1 MFTPESHASMH
12 MSVHAYALAP
22 NLMDFEKGDG
32 VMVIGGNHTISEDTA
47 GTFVR
52 LTAFGNLHTCAD
64 SELQS
69 WPLEVLHYW
78 QQVLRKK

>member
-1 MFTPESHASMH
+1 MHACTCLYMH
-12 MSVHAYALAP
+12 THALAP
-22 NLMDFEKGDG
+22 NLMDFDKGDG
-32 VMVIGGNHTISEDTA
+32 VMVIGGNHIISEDTT
-47 GTFVR
+47 GPFIRV
-52 LTAFGNLHTCAD
+52 TAFGNLHTCTD